1 MKNIKLVLVVAL
13 LAVAGAVLPAQA
25 QFRFGLKAGV
35 AVNSLH
41 FNSEVFDAGNRA
53 GFTGGAMVEF
63 SAPLTGLG
71 ADLSVMYVRR
81 NSQWMDDNNVKS
93 DNRDYIDIPLNFKWR
108 ISIPLINKVF
118 RPFIS
123 TGPSFSFLTSK
134 KMVNNV
140 WKNKNFDTAWNFGF
154 GAELF
159 NKVQIG
165 ANYGIGLTG
174 ALETVGV
181 TGSSGIEGKNR
192 YWTITAAYM
201 F

>member
-13 LAVAGAVLPAQA
+13 LAVAGVVMPAQA

-35 AVNSLH
+35 AVNSL
-41 FNSEVFDAGNRA
+41 SFDSKMLNADNRA

-71 ADLSVMYVRR
+71 VDLSVMYVRR
-81 NSQWMDDNNVKS
+81 NAQWMESNQVKN
-93 DNRDYIDIPLNFKWR
+93 DNRDYIDIPINFKWR

-118 RPFIS
+118 RPFIT

-134 KMVNNV
+134 KMLNNV
-140 WKNKNFDTAWNFGF
+140 VENRNFDTAWNFGA
-154 GAELF
+154 GVELF
-159 NKVQIG
+159 NKVQL
-165 ANYGIGLTG
+165 AASYGLGMTG
-174 ALETVGV
+174 ALKWTGV
-181 TGSSGIEGKNR
+181 TGESGIEGKNR